1 MNENTVMTQ
10 VIDLHSHT
18 TASDGRL
25 TPEQLVQRAAD
36 KGVHMLAITDHD
48 SVAAMASAHVAN
60 QALAAPLNLI
70 NGAEISTRWHSYDIH
85 VVALNIDITHPQLL
99 DFLDNQTRLRDQ
111 RAQEIG
117 IRLAKAGI
125 EGTYEAA
132 QHYANGAV
140 ISRGHFARVLIDKGY
155 AADNA
160 GVFKKYLAKG
170 KTGYV
175 PNNWGDMASAIEII
189 HQAGGLAVLAHPSA
203 YQLSAK
209 WLRRLVTEFKAAG
222 GDAMEVVLG
231 QQNLDDRANLVALSR
246 QHELLTSVGSDFHF
260 VGGWVELGR
269 NLFLPAGLN
278 WVWQSPLWKDR
289 S

>member
-1 MNENTVMTQ
+1 MNENTAVTR
-10 VIDLHSHT
+10 VVDLHSHT

-25 TPEQLVQRAAD
+25 TPAQLVQRAAE

-48 SVAAMASAHVAN
+48 SVAAMIPAHAAN
-60 QALAAPLNLI
+60 QALEQPLTLI
-70 NGAEISTRWHSYDIH
+70 NGAEISTRWYSYDIH
-85 VVALNIDITHPQLL
+85 VVALNIDIHNPQLQ
-99 DFLDNQTRLRDQ
+99 DFLDNQAVLRDQ

-117 IRLAKAGI
+117 VRLAKVGI
-125 EGTYEAA
+125 EGAYDAA
-132 QHYANGAV
+132 KAFADGAV
-140 ISRGHFARVLIDKGY
+140 ISRGHFARFLIEKGY
-155 AADNA
+155 ATDNA

-175 PNNWGDMASAIEII
+175 PNNWGDMASAIDII

-203 YQLSAK
+203 YQLSGK
-209 WLRRLVTEFKAAG
+209 WLRRLVTEFKDAG

-231 QQNLDDRANLVALSR
+231 QQNLDDRANLVALSHK
-246 QHELLTSVGSDFHF
+246 HELLTSVGSDFHF